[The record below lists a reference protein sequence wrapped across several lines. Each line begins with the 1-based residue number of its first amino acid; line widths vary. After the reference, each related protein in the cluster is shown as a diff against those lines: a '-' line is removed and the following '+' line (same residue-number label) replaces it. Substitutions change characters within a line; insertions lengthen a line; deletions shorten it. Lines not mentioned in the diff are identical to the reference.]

1 VKRGMGGPSAPLHP
15 AVGGALGPRRA
26 VLTLR
31 ERLLIVGIYTAIA
44 AATVVGFL
52 FLLVVARS
60 YALFFPLGV
69 LSFTLG
75 LRHGVDADHIS
86 AIDNTTRKLLQQ
98 EERPLTVG
106 TWFSLGHS
114 TIVVGMIV
122 TLVVAFDFVNS
133 TYGTFARVGS
143 VLGTV
148 VSGGFLWII
157 GLINLIIVLEIY
169 RIFQGLRAGRL
180 SEEALEEQLNK
191 RGFMNRYFGRLFRIV
206 NRPWQMYP
214 VGVLFGLGFDTAS
227 EVTVIALTL
236 GLSTGVAPVPVWT
249 ALLMPFL
256 FTCGMVAVDT
266 TDGIAMR
273 YAYGWA
279 FLKPIRKVYYNLTIT
294 IISVL
299 VAFVIGTLEVLTV
312 VASELGLSGPFW
324 GSLSAVNGEAAWQYV
339 GFGIIALFVVTWLV
353 AMAIY
358 RHRGYEEIGFP
369 PRIPPGVGPE
379 RNSALPGSEP

>member
-1 VKRGMGGPSAPLHP
+1 M
-15 AVGGALGPRRA
+15 ALASSTGSA
-26 VLTLR
+26 VLTVR
-31 ERLLIVGIYTAIA
+31 EKVLIAAVYVVIAIA
-44 AATVVGFL
+44 TTVGFL
-52 FLLVVARS
+52 LLLVVARS
-60 YALFFPLGV
+60 YALFLPLGV

-98 EERPLTVG
+98 DQRPLTVG

-114 TIVVGMIV
+114 TIVIGMIV
-122 TLVVAFDFVNS
+122 ALVVAFDFVNH
-133 TYGTFARVGS
+133 TYGTFAAVGS
-143 VLGTV
+143 LLGTV
-148 VSGGFLWII
+148 VSGAFLWII
-157 GLINLIIVLEIY
+157 GLINLVIVLEIY

-180 SEEALEEQLNK
+180 SEESLEEQLNK
-191 RGFMNRYFGRLFRIV
+191 RGFMNRYFGRLFRVV

-249 ALLMPFL
+249 ALLMPLL

-312 VASELGLSGPFW
+312 IAAELGLSGPVW
-324 GSLSAVNGEAAWQYV
+324 GNLNSVNGESAWQYV
-339 GFGIIALFVVTWLV
+339 GFGIIALFVGTWLV

-358 RHRGYEEIGFP
+358 RRRGYEEIGFP
-369 PRIPPGVGPE
+369 PQSPPSIGTE
-379 RNSALPGSEP
+379 RAPSAPGSEP

>member
-1 VKRGMGGPSAPLHP
+1 VTPGRH
-15 AVGGALGPRRA
+15 
-26 VLTLR
+26 VLTR
-31 ERLLIVGIYTAIA
+31 AERLAIVGVYAAIA
-44 AATVVGFL
+44 TATTGGFL
-52 FLLVVARS
+52 LLLLVARS
-60 YALFFPLGV
+60 YALFLPLGV
-69 LSFTLG
+69 LSYTLG

-98 EERPLTVG
+98 EQRPLTVG

-122 TLVVAFDFVNS
+122 ALVVAFDAVNS
-133 TYGTFARVGS
+133 TYGTFASVGS

-148 VSGGFLWII
+148 ISGAFLWII
-157 GLINLIIVLEIY
+157 GLINLVIVFEIY

-191 RGFMNRYFGRLFRIV
+191 RGFMNRYFGRLFRV
-206 NRPWQMYP
+206 VRRPWQMYP

-236 GLSTGVAPVPVWT
+236 GLSTGLAPVPLWT

-279 FLKPIRKVYYNLTIT
+279 FLKPIRKIYYNLTIT
-294 IISVL
+294 VISVL
-299 VAFVIGTLEVLTV
+299 VAFVIGGLEVLTV
-312 VASELGLSGPFW
+312 LAQELRLGGPFW
-324 GSLSAVNGEAAWQYV
+324 GSLASVNGETAWQYV
-339 GFGIIALFVVTWLV
+339 GFGIIALFVGTWLI
-353 AMAIY
+353 AMALY
-358 RHRGYEEIGFP
+358 RYRRYEEIGFP
-369 PRIPPGVGPE
+369 PLDPPSGPE
-379 RNSALPGSEP
+379 LSSNAPGAPP

>member
-1 VKRGMGGPSAPLHP
+1 VARPDSRPTSSPPAATGGRTL
-15 AVGGALGPRRA
+15 
-26 VLTLR
+26 VLTWR
-31 ERLLIVGIYTAIA
+31 EKANIVGVYAIIA
-44 AATVVGFL
+44 AATTVGFL
-52 FLLVVARS
+52 LLLDVARA
-60 YALFFPLGV
+60 YALFLPLGV
-69 LSFTLG
+69 LSYTLG

-98 EERPLTVG
+98 GERPITVG

-122 TLVVAFDFVNS
+122 GLVLGFDFVNH
-133 TYGTFARVGS
+133 TYGTFAAVGS

-148 VSGGFLWII
+148 ISGAFLWII
-157 GLINLIIVLEIY
+157 GLVNLVIVLEIY

-180 SEEALEEQLNK
+180 SEVALEEQLAK
-191 RGFMNRYFGRLFRIV
+191 RGFMNRYFGRLFRVV

-236 GLSTGVAPVPVWT
+236 GLSTGLAPVPIWT
-249 ALLMPFL
+249 ALIMPAL
-256 FTCGMVAVDT
+256 FACGMVAVDT
-266 TDGIAMR
+266 TDGVAMR

-299 VAFVIGTLEVLTV
+299 VAFVIGGLELLTV
-312 VASELGLSGPFW
+312 FASELGLSGPFW
-324 GSLSAVNGEAAWQYV
+324 NSVNAVNGETAWQYV
-339 GFGIIALFVVTWLV
+339 GFGIIALFVGTWLV

-358 RHRGYEEIGFP
+358 RHRRYEEIGFP
-369 PRIPPGVGPE
+369 PPAAPPPPTAE
-379 RNSALPGSEP
+379 HLPPASMPHP

>member
-1 VKRGMGGPSAPLHP
+1 MGGPA
-15 AVGGALGPRRA
+15 ALSTSTLNPSSPSRSA
-26 VLTLR
+26 VLTVR
-31 ERLLIVGIYTAIA
+31 EKVLIVAVYAAIA
-44 AATVVGFL
+44 VATTVGL
-52 FLLVVARS
+52 ILLLLVARA
-60 YALFFPLGV
+60 YALFLPLGV

-122 TLVVAFDFVNS
+122 ALVLAFDFVNS
-133 TYGTFARVGS
+133 TYGTFAAVGS

-148 VSGGFLWII
+148 VSGAFLWII
-157 GLINLIIVLEIY
+157 GLINLVIVLEIY

-191 RGFMNRYFGRLFRIV
+191 RGFMNRYFGRIFRVV

-299 VAFVIGTLEVLTV
+299 VAFAIGTLEVLTV
-312 VASELGLSGPFW
+312 LASELGLSGPFW
-324 GSLSAVNGEAAWQYV
+324 NSLNAVNGEAAWQYV
-339 GFGIIALFVVTWLV
+339 GFGIIALFVGTWLV
-353 AMAIY
+353 AMAVY
-358 RHRGYEEIGFP
+358 RHRRYEEIGFP
-369 PRIPPGVGPE
+369 PRSPPPPSGPE
-379 RNSALPGSEP
+379 LPPSTPVVEQ

>member
-1 VKRGMGGPSAPLHP
+1 MGGPAAPSTSPSLPSSPSRSMVLSA
-15 AVGGALGPRRA
+15 
-26 VLTLR
+26 R
-31 ERLLIVGIYTAIA
+31 EKLLIVAVYTAIA
-44 AATVVGFL
+44 AATTVGFL
-52 FLLVVARS
+52 LLLVVARA
-60 YALFFPLGV
+60 YALFLPLGV
-69 LSFTLG
+69 LSYTLG

-98 EERPLTVG
+98 EQRPLTVG

-122 TLVVAFDFVNS
+122 VLVLAFDFVNH
-133 TYGTFARVGS
+133 TYGTFAAVGS
-143 VLGTV
+143 VFGTV
-148 VSGGFLWII
+148 VSGAFLWII
-157 GLINLIIVLEIY
+157 GLINLVIVLEIY

-180 SEEALEEQLNK
+180 SEEGLEEQLNK
-191 RGFMNRYFGRLFRIV
+191 RGFMNRYFGRLFRVV

-236 GLSTGVAPVPVWT
+236 GLSTGLAPVPVWT
-249 ALLMPFL
+249 ALLMPLL

-312 VASELGLSGPFW
+312 IAYELGLSGPFW
-324 GSLSAVNGEAAWQYV
+324 NSLNAVNGETAWQYV
-339 GFGIIALFVVTWLV
+339 GFGIIALFVGTWLV
-353 AMAIY
+353 AMAVY
-358 RHRGYEEIGFP
+358 RYRRYEDIGFP
-369 PRIPPGVGPE
+369 PRSPPPSPAGESPP
-379 RNSALPGSEP
+379 SASRIES

>member
-1 VKRGMGGPSAPLHP
+1 MARPAAPPMPTTGVASL
-15 AVGGALGPRRA
+15 PRS
-26 VLTLR
+26 VVWTWR
-31 ERLLIVGIYTAIA
+31 EKLLIVGIYTTIA
-44 AATVVGFL
+44 VATTVGFL
-52 FLLVVARS
+52 LLLVVARA
-60 YALFFPLGV
+60 YALFLPLGV
-69 LSFTLG
+69 LSYTLG

-98 EERPLTVG
+98 ERRPLTVG

-114 TIVVGMIV
+114 TIVIGMIV
-122 TLVVAFDFVNS
+122 ALVVAFDFVNH
-133 TYGTFARVGS
+133 TYGTFATIGSFVG
-143 VLGTV
+143 TII
-148 VSGGFLWII
+148 SGAFLWII
-157 GLINLIIVLEIY
+157 GLINLVIVLEIY
-169 RIFQGLRAGRL
+169 RIFQGLRAGQL

-191 RGFMNRYFGRLFRIV
+191 RGFMNRYFGRLFGIV

-256 FTCGMVAVDT
+256 FTCGMVTVDT

-294 IISVL
+294 IVSVL
-299 VAFVIGTLEVLTV
+299 VAFVIGGLEVLTV
-312 VASELGLSGPFW
+312 VAGELGLSGPFW
-324 GSLSAVNGEAAWQYV
+324 GSLNAVNGETAWQYV
-339 GFGIIALFVVTWLV
+339 GFGIIALFLVTWVV

-358 RHRGYEEIGFP
+358 RHRRYEEIGFA
-369 PRIPPGVGPE
+369 PRLSDPSTPDRTP
-379 RNSALPGSEP
+379 SASGFEQ

>member
-1 VKRGMGGPSAPLHP
+1 MGGPA
-15 AVGGALGPRRA
+15 ALSTSTLNPSSPSRSA
-26 VLTLR
+26 VLTVR
-31 ERLLIVGIYTAIA
+31 EKVLIVAVYAAIA
-44 AATVVGFL
+44 VATTVGFI
-52 FLLVVARS
+52 LLLLVARS
-60 YALFFPLGV
+60 YALFLPLGV

-122 TLVVAFDFVNS
+122 ALVLAFDFVNS
-133 TYGTFARVGS
+133 TYGTFAAVGS

-148 VSGGFLWII
+148 VSGAFLWII
-157 GLINLIIVLEIY
+157 GLINLVIVLEIY

-191 RGFMNRYFGRLFRIV
+191 RGFMNRYFGRIFRVV

-299 VAFVIGTLEVLTV
+299 VAFAIGTLEVLTV
-312 VASELGLSGPFW
+312 LASELGLSGPFW
-324 GSLSAVNGEAAWQYV
+324 NSLNAVNGEAAWQYV
-339 GFGIIALFVVTWLV
+339 GFGIIALFVGTWLV
-353 AMAIY
+353 AMAVY
-358 RHRGYEEIGFP
+358 RHRRYEEIGFP
-369 PRIPPGVGPE
+369 PRSPPLPEGPE
-379 RNSALPGSEP
+379 LPPSTPVVEQ

>member
-1 VKRGMGGPSAPLHP
+1 M
-15 AVGGALGPRRA
+15 
-26 VLTLR
+26 VLSWK
-31 ERLLIVGIYTAIA
+31 ERVEVVGIYAAIA
-44 AATVVGFL
+44 VATTVGFL
-52 FLLVVARS
+52 LLLVVARS
-60 YALFFPLGV
+60 YALFLPLGV
-69 LSFTLG
+69 LSYTLG

-98 EERPLTVG
+98 ERRPLTVG

-122 TLVVAFDFVNS
+122 ALVAAFDLVNNA
-133 TYGTFARVGS
+133 YGTFATVGS
-143 VLGTV
+143 FVGTI
-148 VSGGFLWII
+148 VSGAFLWVI
-157 GLINLIIVLEIY
+157 GLINLVIVLEIY
-169 RIFQGLRAGRL
+169 RIFKGLRAGRL
-180 SEEALEEQLNK
+180 SEEDLEEQLNK
-191 RGFMNRYFGRLFRIV
+191 RGFMNRYFGGLFRIV
-206 NRPWQMYP
+206 NHSWQMYP

-299 VAFVIGTLEVLTV
+299 VAFVIGGLEVLTV
-312 VASELGLSGPFW
+312 IAGELRLSGPFW
-324 GSLSAVNGEAAWQYV
+324 DSLNAVNGETAWQYV
-339 GFGIIALFVVTWLV
+339 GFGIIALFLVTWVV
-353 AMAIY
+353 AMAWY
-358 RHRGYEEIGFP
+358 RHRRYEDIGFAPRP
-369 PRIPPGVGPE
+369 PP
-379 RNSALPGSEP
+379 SSGSELTPSAPAPEQ

>member
-1 VKRGMGGPSAPLHP
+1 MGGPAAPSNP
-15 AVGGALGPRRA
+15 ALGVSSSSRST
-26 VLTLR
+26 VLTVR
-31 ERLLIVGIYTAIA
+31 EKFLIAGVYAAIA
-44 AATVVGFL
+44 IATTVGFL
-52 FLLVVARS
+52 LLLVVARA
-60 YALFFPLGV
+60 YALFLPLGV
-69 LSFTLG
+69 LSYTLG

-98 EERPLTVG
+98 EQRPLTVG

-114 TIVVGMIV
+114 TIVVSMIV
-122 TLVVAFDFVNS
+122 ALVVAFDVVNS
-133 TYGTFARVGS
+133 TYGTFATVGS

-148 VSGGFLWII
+148 VSGAFLWII
-157 GLINLIIVLEIY
+157 GLINLVIVLEIY

-191 RGFMNRYFGRLFRIV
+191 RGFMNRYFGRLFRVV

-249 ALLMPFL
+249 ALLMPLL

-299 VAFVIGTLEVLTV
+299 VAFAIGTLEVLTV
-312 VASELGLSGPFW
+312 LASELGLSGPFW
-324 GSLSAVNGEAAWQYV
+324 NGLNSVNGEAAWQYV
-339 GFGIIALFVVTWLV
+339 GFGIIALFVGTWLV
-353 AMAIY
+353 AMAVY
-358 RHRGYEEIGFP
+358 RHRHYEEIGFP
-369 PRIPPGVGPE
+369 PRSPPSPDAPDLSS
-379 RNSALPGSEP
+379 SAPVLEP

>member
-1 VKRGMGGPSAPLHP
+1 MARPAAPFLPTAGSASL
-15 AVGGALGPRRA
+15 PRSM
-26 VLTLR
+26 VWTWR
-31 ERLLIVGIYTAIA
+31 EKLLIVGVYASIA
-44 AATVVGFL
+44 VATISGFL
-52 FLLVVARS
+52 LLLVVARA
-60 YALFFPLGV
+60 YALFLPLGV
-69 LSFTLG
+69 LSYTLG

-98 EERPLTVG
+98 QRRPLTVG

-122 TLVVAFDFVNS
+122 ALVVGFDFVS
-133 TYGTFARVGS
+133 HTYGTFATVGS
-143 VLGTV
+143 FVGTV
-148 VSGGFLWII
+148 ISGAFLWII
-157 GLINLIIVLEIY
+157 GLINLVIVLEIY

-191 RGFMNRYFGRLFRIV
+191 RGFMNRYFGRLFGIV

-299 VAFVIGTLEVLTV
+299 VAFVIGGLEVLTV
-312 VASELGLSGPFW
+312 VAGELGLSGPFW
-324 GSLSAVNGEAAWQYV
+324 GSLNAVNGETAWEYV
-339 GFGIIALFVVTWLV
+339 GFGIIALFLVTWVV

-358 RHRGYEEIGFP
+358 RHRRYEEIGFA
-369 PRIPPGVGPE
+369 PR
-379 RNSALPGSEP
+379 SSEPSTSDRSPSAPALEP

>member
-1 VKRGMGGPSAPLHP
+1 MGGPTAPLPTSSEAVPSSAP
-15 AVGGALGPRRA
+15 G
-26 VLTLR
+26 VLTVR
-31 ERLLIVGIYTAIA
+31 EKALIAGVYLAIA
-44 AATVVGFL
+44 VATVVGFL
-52 FLLVVARS
+52 LLLVVARS
-60 YALFFPLGV
+60 YALFLPLGV

-98 EERPLTVG
+98 DQRPLTVG

-122 TLVVAFDFVNS
+122 VLVVAFDFVNH
-133 TYGTFARVGS
+133 TYGTFAAVGS

-148 VSGGFLWII
+148 VSGAFLWII
-157 GLINLIIVLEIY
+157 GLINLVIVLEIY
-169 RIFQGLRAGRL
+169 RIFQGLQAGRL
-180 SEEALEEQLNK
+180 SEEGLEEQLNK
-191 RGFMNRYFGRLFRIV
+191 RGFMNRYFGRLFRVV

-236 GLSTGVAPVPVWT
+236 GLSTGLAPVPVWT

-256 FTCGMVAVDT
+256 FTVGMVAVDT

-312 VASELGLSGPFW
+312 LATELGLSGPFW
-324 GSLSAVNGEAAWQYV
+324 SSLNAVNGEAAWQYV
-339 GFGIIALFVVTWLV
+339 GFGIIALFVITWLV

-358 RHRGYEEIGFP
+358 RRRGYEQIAFP
-369 PRIPPGVGPE
+369 PRIPPSVGPE
-379 RNSALPGSEP
+379 RIPAAPVSER

>member
-1 VKRGMGGPSAPLHP
+1 MARLATPPTSSSGGSPP
-15 AVGGALGPRRA
+15 ARSA
-26 VLTLR
+26 VLSWR
-31 ERLLIVGIYTAIA
+31 EKVLIVGVYAAIA
-44 AATVVGFL
+44 VATTVGFL
-52 FLLVVARS
+52 LLLFVARS
-60 YALFFPLGV
+60 YALFLPLGV
-69 LSFTLG
+69 LSYTLG

-98 EERPLTVG
+98 ERRPLTVG

-114 TIVVGMIV
+114 TVVVGMIIALV
-122 TLVVAFDFVNS
+122 TAFDLVNNA
-133 TYGTFARVGS
+133 YGTFATVGS
-143 VLGTV
+143 FVGTII
-148 VSGGFLWII
+148 SGAFLWII
-157 GLINLIIVLEIY
+157 GLINLVIVLEIY

-206 NRPWQMYP
+206 DHPWQMYP

-299 VAFVIGTLEVLTV
+299 VAFVIGGLEVLTV
-312 VASELGLSGPFW
+312 VAGELRLSGPFW
-324 GSLSAVNGEAAWQYV
+324 DGLNAVNGETAWQYV
-339 GFGIIALFVVTWLV
+339 GFGIIALFLVTWAV
-353 AMAIY
+353 AMAVY
-358 RHRGYEEIGFP
+358 RYRRYEEIGFAP
-369 PRIPPGVGPE
+369 PASPA
-379 RNSALPGSEP
+379 SGSERPPPSPASDP

>member
-1 VKRGMGGPSAPLHP
+1 MGGSPALPSA
-15 AVGGALGPRRA
+15 ALGSTSAARSA
-26 VLTLR
+26 VLTAR
-31 ERLLIVGIYTAIA
+31 EKFLIVGVYATIA
-44 AATVVGFL
+44 VATTVGFL
-52 FLLVVARS
+52 LLLVVARA
-60 YALFFPLGV
+60 YALFLPLGV
-69 LSFTLG
+69 LSYTLG

-86 AIDNTTRKLLQQ
+86 AIDNTTRKLLANDQ
-98 EERPLTVG
+98 RPLTVG

-122 TLVVAFDFVNS
+122 ALVVAFDAVNS
-133 TYGTFARVGS
+133 AFGTFASVGT

-148 VSGGFLWII
+148 VSGAFLWII
-157 GLINLIIVLEIY
+157 GLINLVIVLEIY

-180 SEEALEEQLNK
+180 SEEDLEEQLNK
-191 RGFMNRYFGRLFRIV
+191 RGFMNRYFGRLFRVV

-227 EVTVIALTL
+227 EVAVIAVTL
-236 GLSTGVAPVPVWT
+236 GLSTGVAPVPVGT
-249 ALLMPFL
+249 ALLMPLL

-299 VAFVIGTLEVLTV
+299 VAFAIGTLEVLTV
-312 VASELGLSGPFW
+312 LASELGLSGPFW
-324 GSLSAVNGEAAWQYV
+324 GSLNAVNGETAWQYV
-339 GFGIIALFVVTWLV
+339 GFGIIGLFVGTWLV
-353 AMAIY
+353 AMAVY
-358 RHRGYEEIGFP
+358 RRRHYEDVTF
-369 PRIPPGVGPE
+369 PPGVPPP
-379 RNSALPGSEP
+379 SAAPDVPSSRVLEP

>member
-1 VKRGMGGPSAPLHP
+1 VARPAAAPASEPLPSPTTRP
-15 AVGGALGPRRA
+15 A
-26 VLTLR
+26 VLTWR
-31 ERLLIVGIYTAIA
+31 EKVLILVVYGVIG
-44 AATVVGFL
+44 AATTVGFL
-52 FLLVVARS
+52 LLLDVARV
-60 YALFFPLGV
+60 YALFLPLGV

-98 EERPLTVG
+98 DERPLTVG

-114 TIVVGMIV
+114 TVVVGMIV
-122 TLVVAFDFVNS
+122 GLVLAFDFVNH
-133 TYGTFARVGS
+133 TYGTFAAVGS
-143 VLGTV
+143 ILGTV
-148 VSGGFLWII
+148 ISGAFLWII
-157 GLINLIIVLEIY
+157 GLVNLVIVLEIY

-191 RGFMNRYFGRLFRIV
+191 RGFMNRYFGRLFRVV

-236 GLSTGVAPVPVWT
+236 GLSTGLAPVPIWT

-256 FTCGMVAVDT
+256 FACGMVVVDT
-266 TDGIAMR
+266 TDGVAMR

-299 VAFVIGTLEVLTV
+299 VAFVIGGLELLTV
-312 VASELGLSGPFW
+312 LSVELGFSGPFW
-324 GSLSAVNGEAAWQYV
+324 DSVNAVNGETAWQYV
-339 GFGIIALFVVTWLV
+339 GFGIIALFVVTWLA

-358 RHRGYEEIGFP
+358 RYRHYEEIGFP
-369 PRIPPGVGPE
+369 PREPPAASPE
-379 RNSALPGSEP
+379 RSPGTPVSDP

>member
-1 VKRGMGGPSAPLHP
+1 MGGPALPANLPLSTSTP
-15 AVGGALGPRRA
+15 ARSP

-31 ERLLIVGIYTAIA
+31 EKFLIVVVYAVIA
-44 AATVVGFL
+44 AATTVGFL
-52 FLLVVARS
+52 LLLVVARS
-60 YALFFPLGV
+60 YALFLPLGV

-98 EERPLTVG
+98 EQRPLTVG

-114 TIVVGMIV
+114 TIVIGMIV
-122 TLVVAFDFVNS
+122 ALVVAFDFVNH
-133 TYGTFARVGS
+133 TYGTFATVGS

-148 VSGGFLWII
+148 VSGAFLWII
-157 GLINLIIVLEIY
+157 GLINLVIVLEIY
-169 RIFQGLRAGRL
+169 RIFQGLRSGHL

-236 GLSTGVAPVPVWT
+236 GLSTGLAPVPVWT

-256 FTCGMVAVDT
+256 FTCGMVVVDT

-299 VAFVIGTLEVLTV
+299 VAFAIGTLEVLTV
-312 VASELGLSGPFW
+312 LASELGLSGPFW
-324 GSLSAVNGEAAWQYV
+324 DSLSAVNGEAAWQYV
-339 GFGIIALFVVTWLV
+339 GFGIIALFVGTWLI

-369 PRIPPGVGPE
+369 PRLPPTTGPE
-379 RNSALPGSEP
+379 RTPAAPVSEQ

>member
-1 VKRGMGGPSAPLHP
+1 MGGPTAPSNP
-15 AVGGALGPRRA
+15 SMALASSTGSA
-26 VLTLR
+26 VLTVR
-31 ERLLIVGIYTAIA
+31 EKVLIAAVYVVIAIA
-44 AATVVGFL
+44 TTVGFL
-52 FLLVVARS
+52 LLLVVARS
-60 YALFFPLGV
+60 YALFLPLGV

-98 EERPLTVG
+98 DQRPLTVG

-114 TIVVGMIV
+114 TIVIGMIV
-122 TLVVAFDFVNS
+122 ALVVAFDFVNH
-133 TYGTFARVGS
+133 TYGTFAAVGS
-143 VLGTV
+143 LLGTV
-148 VSGGFLWII
+148 VSGAFLWII
-157 GLINLIIVLEIY
+157 GLINLVIVLEIY

-180 SEEALEEQLNK
+180 SEESLEEQLNK
-191 RGFMNRYFGRLFRIV
+191 RGFMNRYFGRLFRVV

-249 ALLMPFL
+249 ALLMPLL

-312 VASELGLSGPFW
+312 IAAELGLSGPVW
-324 GSLSAVNGEAAWQYV
+324 GNLNSVNGESAWQYV
-339 GFGIIALFVVTWLV
+339 GFGIIALFVGTWLV

-358 RHRGYEEIGFP
+358 RRRGYEEIGFP
-369 PRIPPGVGPE
+369 PQSPPSIGTE
-379 RNSALPGSEP
+379 RAPSAPGSEP